1 MYAVVDGITTQED
14 LLPCLNV
21 LNEFVEGLSKMFH
34 ETMWGLCEGCL
45 NHNDIE
51 GYRAVQPT
59 LLRRIARHSN
69 ELNGLHYRMIDALHR
84 LNEDDESAEE
94 EDDIDFEVEAI
105 ESVGNVVAEA
115 IRASRKA
122 CFGLVKNFWIR
133 DRFGGY
139 EGEEEDNMQKRLV
152 MIFDEEL
159 GYIDQLVKKLQIIK
173 ESNDD
178 EEDEEDL
185 SEPIVPFLEQQI
197 STIYSDLLAQMKVM
211 WGTASKEDR
220 AVETTQF
227 GLLIVDLVNAQLQDQ
242 DKGMTLV
249 VIAGL
254 FHFLAKYRDD
264 CTFKE
269 LMKLLIDRIGTAM
282 ADLETLMGQELHLI
296 WRIPE
301 NFKDD
306 AENGNRMSEIQIE
319 DVKEKIRAQYNDLS
333 QPIDNQALQI
343 TESLRQCNDA
353 VFIYKK
359 FHGDV
364 LPKEQA
370 QDGESPEEEQ
380 EPEVDEFLEFSQD
393 DVTFN
398 EKTHEHLANLNKLL
412 KLNRTGYH

>member
-1 MYAVVDGITTQED
+1 M
-14 LLPCLNV
+14 
-21 LNEFVEGLSKMFH
+21 
-34 ETMWGLCEGCL
+34 
-45 NHNDIE
+45 
-51 GYRAVQPT
+51 
-59 LLRRIARHSN
+59 
-69 ELNGLHYRMIDALHR
+69 
-84 LNEDDESAEE
+84 
-94 EDDIDFEVEAI
+94 
-105 ESVGNVVAEA
+105 
-115 IRASRKA
+115 
-122 CFGLVKNFWIR
+122 
-133 DRFGGY
+133 
-139 EGEEEDNMQKRLV
+139 
-152 MIFDEEL
+152 
-159 GYIDQLVKKLQIIK
+159 
-173 ESNDD
+173 
-178 EEDEEDL
+178 
-185 SEPIVPFLEQQI
+185 PFLEQQI

-398 EKTHEHLANLNKLL
+398 EKTHEHLANLNKFLTDIYEL
-412 KLNRTGYH
+412 VITNQGGEIDGASTASKKSAARKAARSKSARKKINSSLEFDEKMQVEFTENCIVHTYEQLFASLRGLITVSIRNLDSESAEKMNQELRTQKIGYLGHLEDLRKACVEAMDVEGTRAAEQRIAADQHCTSELIIKCLEENVRDVVEQTIENYWAYVQGPRPRT